1 MSEEGISLKDYFE
14 TVIKDLRHDLTRA
27 ITDLKIY
34 HDKDVDDL
42 RHHRDEVTKNLREFL
57 EQQLEA
63 IDRNTRDKAA
73 VMDKRL
79 EGMNELRGAMKD
91 QALLYAEKK
100 DLYAVKESLEKDV
113 RMLRESKA
121 ELHGKSSQTAIIV
134 AVIFSIL
141 SITLTA
147 VGLFMKIGLFK

>member
-14 TVIKDLRHDLTRA
+14 TVIKDLRCDLTRA

-42 RHHRDEVTKNLREFL
+42 RHHRDEMTKNLREFL

-100 DLYAVKESLEKDV
+100 DLFAVKESLEKDV

>member
-14 TVIKDLRHDLTRA
+14 TVIKDLRCDLTRA

-42 RHHRDEVTKNLREFL
+42 RHHRDEMTKNLREFL

-141 SITLTA
+141 SIILSA
-147 VGLFMKIGLFK
+147 VGVFIKLDLTK

>member
-14 TVIKDLRHDLTRA
+14 TVIKDLRCDLTRA

-42 RHHRDEVTKNLREFL
+42 RHHRDEMTKNLREFL
-57 EQQLEA
+57 EQQLES
-63 IDRNTRDKAA
+63 IDRTTRDKAA

>member
-14 TVIKDLRHDLTRA
+14 TVIKDLRCDLTRA

-42 RHHRDEVTKNLREFL
+42 RHHRDEMTKNLREFL
-57 EQQLEA
+57 EQQLET
-63 IDRNTRDKAA
+63 IDRSTRDKATA
-73 VMDKRL
+73 MEKRL

-91 QALLYAEKK
+91 QALLFAERK
-100 DLYAVKESLEKDV
+100 DLFAVKESLEKDV